1 MSMSAE
7 SYIPLCEPHLGG
19 REWDYVKDCL
29 DTGWVSSVGAYVD
42 RFESMLADYTGT
54 RCAVACVNG
63 TSAIHISLLV
73 AGVKQGDEVLTS
85 ALTFIAPVNAIRYA
99 GAWPVLIDAEP
110 HHWQMD
116 VSKVAAFLESDCEQ
130 REGALWNRHT
140 GRRVSAIVPVHILGH
155 PVDMPPL
162 LELAKKHGL
171 RIIEDATESLGALC
185 HGQPAGSLADL
196 GCFSFNGNKLLTTG
210 GGGMIV
216 TDDEALAKKAKHLTT
231 QAKCSTTEFIH
242 DQVGYNYR
250 LTNIQAAMGCAQME
264 RIQHHIDRKKEIA
277 DTYRKAFANHP
288 RIQLFENASWA
299 QSCEWLF
306 TLLFRDLPAELDRT
320 IIQQKLHERRIGT
333 RPLWQPMHQSPAHA
347 DLGHF
352 DCPVADQLYNSALS
366 LPCSVGITV
375 PQQKHVIDGL
385 METLA

>member
-1 MSMSAE
+1 M
-7 SYIPLCEPHLGG
+7 
-19 REWDYVKDCL
+19 
-29 DTGWVSSVGAYVD
+29 
-42 RFESMLADYTGT
+42 
-54 RCAVACVNG
+54 
-63 TSAIHISLLV
+63 
-73 AGVKQGDEVLTS
+73 
-85 ALTFIAPVNAIRYA
+85 
-99 GAWPVLIDAEP
+99 LIDAEP

-140 GRRVSAIVPVHILGH
+140 GRRVSAIVPVHLLGH

-185 HGQPAGSLADL
+185 HGRPAGSLADL

-264 RIQHHIDRKKEIA
+264 RIQHHLDRKKEIA
-277 DTYRKAFANHP
+277 DTYRKAFASHP

-306 TLLFRDLPAELDRT
+306 TLRFHDLPAELDRT